1 MALQKMTVGESAYER
16 SNLAPEMEA
25 ALDDDAFDA
34 VPPKEPSLLRRIVVK
49 VRLLPMVI
57 FFATLTLTVR
67 VGDIWDGVDG
77 FLNGTLSVS
86 GAEAQAQT
94 QGEALSAPD
103 LALPPGDTPPTDLAG
118 DVSSADMAGGGE
130 GDLAPMPAMPEEDR
144 AAIAARMLADDPTLL
159 TQSEIDLLQKLAE
172 RRVEIDARAREMET
186 REAMLAAAESRI
198 QRKVEELKALQA
210 TIESLVKT
218 YDDQQ
223 NTKILSL
230 VKIYENMKPKD
241 AALIF
246 EELEMEVL
254 LKVAERMKERSLAPI
269 MAKMNPQ
276 RAREI
281 TVELDQLRK
290 LPEPAPEQASTGG

>member
-1 MALQKMTVGESAYER
+1 MVNDDMPLNQTTSSQMGASF
-16 SNLAPEMEA
+16 
-25 ALDDDAFDA
+25 DDAQSLTFDE
-34 VPPKEPSLLRRIVVK
+34 PKDASLLRRIVVK
-49 VRLLPMVI
+49 LRLLPMVI

-77 FLNGTLSVS
+77 VLNSTVSVS
-86 GAEAQAQT
+86 STEAQAQT
-94 QGEALSAPD
+94 QDQAVPGPD
-103 LALPPGDTPPTDLAG
+103 LALPPGDGAPADL
-118 DVSSADMAGGGE
+118 MGGG
-130 GDLAPMPAMPEEDR
+130 DAMPMMPEEDR
-144 AAIAARMLADDPTLL
+144 ATVAARMLADDPTLL

-172 RRVEIDARAREMET
+172 RRVEIDARAREMES

-198 QRKVEELKALQA
+198 DRKIEEFRALQA

-218 YDDQQ
+218 YDEQQ
-223 NTKILSL
+223 GTKLQSL

-241 AALIF
+241 AARIF
-246 EELEMEVL
+246 EELEMDVL

-276 RAREI
+276 RAREV

-290 LPEPAPEQASTGG
+290 LPEPPSVGG